1 MTQGVK
7 NDRTRSLALTI
18 RPKNGF
24 KLHHEQLLRQW
35 LNKHAEQWEVYEE
48 TKFDDLATRHVH
60 GRVLLK
66 GYLRMDKVKTQIC
79 NWFKFERD
87 ERLAHYGKPGT
98 DNKGGIGWL
107 YDTWDYAR
115 KDLQPLLVNITDEDE
130 WIYADP
136 ENKVERKKNMEIKHY
151 LSFIEH
157 DLGPQTD
164 RRIVEDLLMKQIV
177 QDNLQMPGSPTA
189 LANLAWKIAQFWN
202 YLQMLADTDTM

>member
-136 ENKVERKKNMEIKHY
+136 DNKVERKKNSEALYYI
-151 LSFIEH
+151 SIIETK
-157 DLGPQTD
+157 LGPETTPNTVA
-164 RRIVEDLLMKQIV
+164 RLLRPYIGAGV
-177 QDNLQMPGSPTA
+177 INLPGSPTA
-189 LANLAWKIAQFWN
+189 YSNLCWKISMVWN
-202 YLQMLADTDTM
+202 CMQEVADEEDM